1 MAKPDDNGSLPGDRR
16 KRPTGKRKPTLGN
29 PDADPQRIHR
39 EYVERHLGGGEPATP
54 EAYEKGAEE
63 WSRLPGA
70 VTRQPG
76 EMRGQPAE
84 IEEESPPAPDATD
97 DESNESDDMDGR
109 GES

>member
-1 MAKPDDNGSLPGDRR
+1 MANDDNGSLPGEQR

-39 EYVERHLGGGEPATP
+39 EYVERHFGGGEPATS
-54 EAYEKGAEE
+54 EAYEKGVEE
-63 WSRLPGA
+63 WNRLPGA

-76 EMRGQPAE
+76 EMLGQHAGN
-84 IEEESPPAPDATD
+84 EESQPEPEATGDKAD
-97 DESNESDDMDGR
+97 DVDGR